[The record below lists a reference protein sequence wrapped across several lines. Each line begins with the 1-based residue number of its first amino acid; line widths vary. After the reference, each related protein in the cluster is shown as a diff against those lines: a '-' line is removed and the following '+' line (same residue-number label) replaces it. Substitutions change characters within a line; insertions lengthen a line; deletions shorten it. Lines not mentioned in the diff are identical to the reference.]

1 MALKHQKVVY
11 QMLQIKLND
20 FSQLGEL
27 KKAFEYLKTKQL
39 SVNDKM
45 PNIQT
50 SYNTI
55 SIDKSRVI

>member
-27 KKAFEYLKTKQL
+27 KKAFGYLKTKQL

-55 SIDKSRVI
+55 SIDKSRFI

>member
-1 MALKHQKVVY
+1 
-11 QMLQIKLND
+11 MLQIKLND

-55 SIDKSRVI
+55 SIDKSRFI